1 MPFYLPLLLLLS
13 TPPTTAYYTIFL
25 REIGPEWF
33 MSFNYFLTGTNLHP
47 RSPSPT
53 SCHEVAI
60 SHHRDPITA
69 LGIYNPPE
77 ELPIS
82 ALAVFPY
89 KTPQCGKLT
98 PSGAAINFK
107 GPPTFIVV
115 LDPGDLYGLSVVD
128 VEKLGVEWYRGAI
141 QPLNLTAERVDPD
154 GLLYGLQ
161 DYGRSGVYIWEGRE
175 EGGYREPEWRTWV
188 PGVVGKVVEPMGF
201 LRDVDVRH
209 DRMGY
214 IYVRDLMERYLR
226 PDMRELKDNITP
238 WIQGSIEKRKE
249 KKEEQRGKKKG
260 EGNDD
265 VEDEDDDED
274 DEDDDYGNEEKT
286 DVRIKG
292 KGKGYPTLRGPLY
305 GEKDRTSWLIKG
317 NWYTKEDNTPLR
329 RSNEEARR
337 QGRKKVR
344 EPGPEKGKRGWTLV
358 FKGPKPGSIPGM
370 EYYDLEEPIQLD
382 LDSSL
387 EDIDILEEE
396 EEGLEDGTV
405 VNDDDD
411 RYQTILSSADLLRPR
426 HRMQGFQDE
435 PQIAIELEDGGE
447 DWDGEADDYN
457 ANDEWEERY
466 SQNLQSE
473 FILEPVPENYN
484 TNEQQPDLGN
494 VLPESDIQ
502 QATAGEL
509 KQEEEE
515 KAAMAEEPDTSSNL
529 VNILN
534 NNNNDDNN
542 NNNNN
547 VNVAANVIN
556 EQLQALARLQNPNIN
571 DPEVALRA
579 QELQMLSQSEM
590 LDNIN
595 PFWYSSTVRDRDRNN
610 ININRMPGINIED
623 RMEGRASTTSNQW
636 RNPAG
641 GQRLQLSRSL
651 EDYQDYEDYEDPQGR
666 NLNTRPSARGR
677 NTP

>member
-1 MPFYLPLLLLLS
+1 MLFLLLFI
-13 TPPTTAYYTIFL
+13 PPTTAYYTIFL

-98 PSGAAINFK
+98 PSGVAINLK
-107 GPPTFIVV
+107 GPPTFLVV
-115 LDPGDLYGLSVVD
+115 LDPGDVYGLSVVD
-128 VEKLGVEWYRGAI
+128 VEKLGIEWYRGAI
-141 QPLNLTAERVDPD
+141 QPLNLTAERVDPG
-154 GLLYGLQ
+154 GLLYGLPN
-161 DYGRSGVYIWEGRE
+161 YGRSGVYIWEGGE
-175 EGGYREPEWRTWV
+175 EGSYQAPEWRTWV
-188 PGVVGKVVEPMGF
+188 PGVVGKVVEPRGF
-201 LRDVDVRH
+201 LEDVDVRH

-214 IYVRDLMERYLR
+214 IYVKDLME
-226 PDMRELKDNITP
+226 
-238 WIQGSIEKRKE
+238 
-249 KKEEQRGKKKG
+249 
-260 EGNDD
+260 
-265 VEDEDDDED
+265 
-274 DEDDDYGNEEKT
+274 
-286 DVRIKG
+286 
-292 KGKGYPTLRGPLY
+292 
-305 GEKDRTSWLIKG
+305 RTSWLIKG
-317 NWYTKEDNTPLR
+317 HWYTKEDNTPLR

-344 EPGPEKGKRGWTLV
+344 QPGPEEKKRGWTLV
-358 FKGPKPGSIPGM
+358 YKGPKPGSIPGM

-382 LDSSL
+382 VDSSL
-387 EDIDILEEE
+387 EDINILEEGE
-396 EEGLEDGTV
+396 EKGLENG
-405 VNDDDD
+405 DDD
-411 RYQTILSSADLLRPR
+411 RYQTILSSADLPQPR
-426 HRMQGFQDE
+426 YRMEGFQDGS
-435 PQIAIELEDGGE
+435 QIAIELEEGGE
-447 DWDGEADDYN
+447 DWDEEVDDYN
-457 ANDEWEERY
+457 ANDEWEEGY
-466 SQNLQSE
+466 SQELQSE
-473 FILEPVPENYN
+473 AILEPIPENYN
-484 TNEQQPDLGN
+484 PNEQQQPNLRN
-494 VLPESDIQ
+494 LLPESDIQ
-502 QATAGEL
+502 QAATEEL

-515 KAAMAEEPDTSSNL
+515 EAVAEEPDTSSNL

-534 NNNNDDNN
+534 NNNDNNNNN

-556 EQLQALARLQNPNIN
+556 EQLQALSRPQNPNIN

-579 QELQMLSQSEM
+579 QELQILSQSEM

-595 PFWYSSTVRDRDRNN
+595 PFWYSSTVRDRDRDRNN

-623 RMEGRASTTSNQW
+623 HMEGRASTTSNRW
-636 RNPAG
+636 RNPADRDISQTG
-641 GQRLQLSRSL
+641 GQRLQLSRLL

-666 NLNTRPSARGR
+666 NNRPRGR

>member
-1 MPFYLPLLLLLS
+1 MLFLLLFI
-13 TPPTTAYYTIFL
+13 PPTTAYYTIFL

-98 PSGAAINFK
+98 PSGAAINLK
-107 GPPTFIVV
+107 GPPTFLVV
-115 LDPGDLYGLSVVD
+115 LDPGDVYGLSVVD
-128 VEKLGVEWYRGAI
+128 VEKLGIEWYRGAI
-141 QPLNLTAERVDPD
+141 QPLNLTAERVDPG
-154 GLLYGLQ
+154 GLLYGLP
-161 DYGRSGVYIWEGRE
+161 DYGRSGVYIWEGGE
-175 EGGYREPEWRTWV
+175 EGSYQAPEWRTWV
-188 PGVVGKVVEPMGF
+188 PGVVGKVVEPRGF
-201 LRDVDVRH
+201 LEDVDVRH

-226 PDMRELKDNITP
+226 PDMKELKDNITP
-238 WIQGSIEKRKE
+238 WIQGSIEKKKK
-249 KKEEQRGKKKG
+249 KKEEE
-260 EGNDD
+260 EGNGDG
-265 VEDEDDDED
+265 DDDEND
-274 DEDDDYGNEEKT
+274 GD
-286 DVRIKG
+286 
-292 KGKGYPTLRGPLY
+292 
-305 GEKDRTSWLIKG
+305 DRTSWLIKG

-344 EPGPEKGKRGWTLV
+344 QPGPEEKKRGWTLV
-358 FKGPKPGSIPGM
+358 YKGPKPGSIPGM

-382 LDSSL
+382 VDSSL
-387 EDIDILEEE
+387 EDINILEEGE
-396 EEGLEDGTV
+396 EKGLENG
-405 VNDDDD
+405 DDD
-411 RYQTILSSADLLRPR
+411 RYQTILSSADLPQPR
-426 HRMQGFQDE
+426 YRMEGFQDGS
-435 PQIAIELEDGGE
+435 QIAIELEEGGE
-447 DWDGEADDYN
+447 DWDEEVDDYN
-457 ANDEWEERY
+457 ANDEWEEGY
-466 SQNLQSE
+466 SQELQSE
-473 FILEPVPENYN
+473 AILEPIPENYN
-484 TNEQQPDLGN
+484 PNEQQQPNLRN
-494 VLPESDIQ
+494 LLPESDIQ
-502 QATAGEL
+502 QAATEEL

-515 KAAMAEEPDTSSNL
+515 EAVAEEPDTSSNL

-534 NNNNDDNN
+534 NNNDNNNNN

-556 EQLQALARLQNPNIN
+556 EQLQALSRPQNPNIN

-579 QELQMLSQSEM
+579 QELQILSQSEM

-595 PFWYSSTVRDRDRNN
+595 PFWYSSTVRDRDRDRNN

-623 RMEGRASTTSNQW
+623 HMEGRASTTSNRW
-636 RNPAG
+636 RNPADRDISQTG
-641 GQRLQLSRSL
+641 GQRLQLSRLL

-666 NLNTRPSARGR
+666 NNRPRGR

>member
-1 MPFYLPLLLLLS
+1 MLFPLLLLLTN
-13 TPPTTAYYTIFL
+13 TPQTTAYYTVFL

-53 SCHEVAI
+53 SCHEVTI

-98 PSGAAINFK
+98 PSGAAINIK

-115 LDPGDLYGLSVVD
+115 LSPEELYGLSVID
-128 VEKLGVEWYRGAI
+128 VERLGIEWYRGAI
-141 QPLNLTAERVDPD
+141 QPLNLTAERVDPR
-154 GLLYGLQ
+154 GLLYGLP
-161 DYGRSGVYIWEGRE
+161 DYGGSGVYIWEGGGE
-175 EGGYREPEWRTWV
+175 EGSYQVPEWRTWV
-188 PGVVGKVVEPMGF
+188 PGVVEKIVEPRRF
-201 LRDVDVRH
+201 LEDVDVRH

-214 IYVRDLMERYLR
+214 IYIRDLMERYLR

-238 WIQGSIEKRKE
+238 WIQGSVDKKMKKKK
-249 KKEEQRGKKKG
+249 KKEEDGG
-260 EGNDD
+260 SGG
-265 VEDEDDDED
+265 DEDGGDDEND
-274 DEDDDYGNEEKT
+274 GNGEKT

-292 KGKGYPTLRGPLY
+292 KGKGYPSLRGPLY
-305 GEKDRTSWLIKG
+305 GEKDKTSWLIKG

-337 QGRKKVR
+337 QGRKKAR
-344 EPGPEKGKRGWTLV
+344 QPETEEKKRGWTLAY
-358 FKGPKPGSIPGM
+358 KGPKPGSIPGM
-370 EYYDLEEPIQLD
+370 EYYDLQEPIRLD
-382 LDSSL
+382 VDSSL
-387 EDIDILEEE
+387 EDINIIEE
-396 EEGLEDGTV
+396 EEGGLGDGTV
-405 VNDDDD
+405 VDGDDD
-411 RYQTILSSADLLRPR
+411 RYQTILSSADLPQPR
-426 HRMQGFQDE
+426 HRMEGFQDGS
-435 PQIAIELEDGGE
+435 QIEIELEEGGG
-447 DWDGEADDYN
+447 DWDEEVDDYN
-457 ANDEWEERY
+457 ANNEWEEGY
-466 SQNLQSE
+466 SNSQELQSGS
-473 FILEPVPENYN
+473 ILEPVPKNYSP
-484 TNEQQPDLGN
+484 NEQQQDLRN
-494 VLPESDIQ
+494 LLQESDIR
-502 QATAGEL
+502 QAATEEL
-509 KQEEEE
+509 KQEE
-515 KAAMAEEPDTSSNL
+515 AAEEEAVAEELDTSSNL

-534 NNNNDDNN
+534 NNNNNI
-542 NNNNN
+542 NNNN

-556 EQLQALARLQNPNIN
+556 EQLQALTRLQNPNIN

-590 LDNIN
+590 LGNIN
-595 PFWYSSTVRDRDRNN
+595 PFWYSSTLRDRDRNN

-623 RMEGRASTTSNQW
+623 RMEGRASTTSNRW
-636 RNPAG
+636 RNPADRDISQTG

-651 EDYQDYEDYEDPQGR
+651 EDYQDYEDYEEPQGR
-666 NLNTRPSARGR
+666 NTRPRGR